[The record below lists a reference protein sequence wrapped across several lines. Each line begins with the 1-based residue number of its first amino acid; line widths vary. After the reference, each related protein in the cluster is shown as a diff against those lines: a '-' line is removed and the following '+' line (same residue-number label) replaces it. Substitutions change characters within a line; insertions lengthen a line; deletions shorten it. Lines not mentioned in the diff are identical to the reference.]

1 MTTSVKIGVIKIK
14 INFKSELKY
23 AQNILFINLDNGNRK
38 HLVRPLRSEDTK
50 YVYVQASEKCCWC

>member
-1 MTTSVKIGVIKIK
+1 MATSVKIGVLKIK
-14 INFKSELKY
+14 INFKFESKY

-50 YVYVQASEKCCWC
+50 YVYL